1 MLANRPDEEI
11 LKIELPYNR
20 DFAFLCSENGNLI
33 NILDGIKR
41 NVDDWKIVLSDSAIE
56 KIDTFKN
63 MLFEARKN
71 QEQEELK
78 EKRIRKISPKKVEE
92 FKEDVLKGFYEKAVL
107 RNIFLHYGLLDKD
120 FDESTR
126 NKKARFGI
134 NTVADKAMF
143 FEDWYTLFID
153 PGIEFGHALAD
164 GENLSLFNE
173 IVKDCQEVFS
183 GDFERALLQF
193 KNIENVIILVTNTTS
208 WHLSKEHKN
217 FKPYWYKGADKLEV
231 KGFSGWYDFNGLS
244 IPVFEI
250 YHHQLDTQILILDK
264 TKLGKII
271 QLSPLNEG
279 EEEKLIK
286 EIFYMDIQVFSE
298 NEELM
303 EQFIKTPPKW
313 LVDIGDE
320 QKQKE
325 YLQERVLIRIFE
337 RFKFKKHQDFEGYRL
352 SLKE

>member
-1 MLANRPDEEI
+1 
-11 LKIELPYNR
+11 
-20 DFAFLCSENGNLI
+20 
-33 NILDGIKR
+33 
-41 NVDDWKIVLSDSAIE
+41 
-56 KIDTFKN
+56 
-63 MLFEARKN
+63 
-71 QEQEELK
+71 
-78 EKRIRKISPKKVEE
+78 
-92 FKEDVLKGFYEKAVL
+92 
-107 RNIFLHYGLLDKD
+107 
-120 FDESTR
+120 
-126 NKKARFGI
+126 
-134 NTVADKAMF
+134 
-143 FEDWYTLFID
+143 
-153 PGIEFGHALAD
+153 
-164 GENLSLFNE
+164 
-173 IVKDCQEVFS
+173 
-183 GDFERALLQF
+183 
-193 KNIENVIILVTNTTS
+193 
-208 WHLSKEHKN
+208 
-217 FKPYWYKGADKLEV
+217 
-231 KGFSGWYDFNGLS
+231 
-244 IPVFEI
+244 VFEI